1 MFLHF
6 SLATLKFKEIDVK
19 SRLFGLTAIICSL
32 AFGTL
37 QAENATKPDNSQG
50 YGKFFVG
57 AGATFLGGE
66 MYFGAEALAGYQY
79 YFPKEY
85 YIVDKFRQG
94 IRGYG
99 VVGYGFWSDSHT
111 YYYGDKWSYTTH
123 SFPILAFVDYT
134 LDFTPK
140 EKYVWGIFGGI
151 GLGALP
157 RYGIYTYIDR
167 EYAGAYNRSGSA
179 TNFDFGW
186 AVRTGGSLTIDNKH
200 RFELSFGAGYQYLGL
215 RYMLFL

>member
-1 MFLHF
+1 M
-6 SLATLKFKEIDVK
+6 K

-32 AFGTL
+32 AFGIL
-37 QAENATKPDNSQG
+37 QAENAAKSNDSQG
-50 YGKFFVG
+50 YGKFFIG

-99 VVGYGFWSDSHT
+99 VVGYGFWSDSYT
-111 YYYGDKWSYTTH
+111 YYDGDKWSYTTH

-151 GLGALP
+151 GLGVVP
-157 RYGIYTYIDR
+157 IIHSYTSRSIYGL
-167 EYAGAYNRSGSA
+167 GSSGSA
-179 TNFDFGW
+179 TNFDVGW

-200 RFELSFGAGYQYLGL
+200 RFELSLGGGYQYVGL

>member
-1 MFLHF
+1 M
-6 SLATLKFKEIDVK
+6 K

-37 QAENATKPDNSQG
+37 QAENAAKSNDSQG
-50 YGKFFVG
+50 YGKFFIG
-57 AGATFLGGE
+57 AGATFIGDS
-66 MYFGAEALAGYQY
+66 MYVGAEALAGYQY

-85 YIVDKFRQG
+85 YIADKFRQG

-151 GLGALP
+151 GLGVVP
-157 RYGIYTYIDR
+157 IIHSYTSRSIYGL
-167 EYAGAYNRSGSA
+167 GSSGSA
-179 TNFDFGW
+179 TNFDVGW

-200 RFELSFGAGYQYLGL
+200 RFELSFGAGYQYVGL

>member
-1 MFLHF
+1 MKL
-6 SLATLKFKEIDVK
+6 KEIDVK

-37 QAENATKPDNSQG
+37 QAENTTKSNDSQG
-50 YGKFFVG
+50 YGKFFIG
-57 AGATFLGGE
+57 AGATFFGWRAQV
-66 MYFGAEALAGYQY
+66 GAEALAGYQY

-85 YIVDKFRQG
+85 YIADKFRQG

-99 VVGYGFWSDSHT
+99 IVGYGF
-111 YYYGDKWSYTTH
+111 YGDSQTSTYGNKGSYTTH

-157 RYGIYTYIDR
+157 RYDAHTYIDR
-167 EYAGAYNRSGSA
+167 EYAGKYNSSGSA

>member
-1 MFLHF
+1 M
-6 SLATLKFKEIDVK
+6 K

-32 AFGTL
+32 AFGIL
-37 QAENATKPDNSQG
+37 QAENAAKSNDSQG
-50 YGKFFVG
+50 YGKFFIG
-57 AGATFLGGE
+57 AGATFFGWKAQV
-66 MYFGAEALAGYQY
+66 GAEALAGYQY

-99 VVGYGFWSDSHT
+99 VVAYGF
-111 YYYGDKWSYTTH
+111 YGDGGTDFDGNKYSQALH

-151 GLGALP
+151 GLGVVP
-157 RYGIYTYIDR
+157 IIHSYTSRSIYGL
-167 EYAGAYNRSGSA
+167 GSSGSA
-179 TNFDFGW
+179 TNFDVGW

-200 RFELSFGAGYQYLGL
+200 RFELSLGGGYQYVGL

>member
-1 MFLHF
+1 M
-6 SLATLKFKEIDVK
+6 KN
-19 SRLFGLTAIICSL
+19 RLFGLTAIICSL

-37 QAENATKPDNSQG
+37 QAENAAKSNDSQG
-50 YGKFFVG
+50 YGKFFIG

-66 MYFGAEALAGYQY
+66 MHFGAEALAGYQY

-85 YIVDKFRQG
+85 YIADKFRQG
-94 IRGYG
+94 VRGYG
-99 VVGYGFWSDSHT
+99 VVGYGFWGNSNTDWD
-111 YYYGDKWSYTTH
+111 GDKWSYTTH

-151 GLGALP
+151 GL
-157 RYGIYTYIDR
+157 
-167 EYAGAYNRSGSA
+167 
-179 TNFDFGW
+179 W

>member
-1 MFLHF
+1 M
-6 SLATLKFKEIDVK
+6 K

-37 QAENATKPDNSQG
+37 QAENAAKSNDSQG
-50 YGKFFVG
+50 YGKFFIG
-57 AGATFLGGE
+57 AGATFIGGQ
-66 MYFGAEALAGYQY
+66 MHFGAEALAGYQY

-99 VVGYGFWSDSHT
+99 VVGYGFWSDSYT
-111 YYYGDKWSYTTH
+111 YYDGDKWSHTTH

-157 RYGIYTYIDR
+157 RYETHTFTDR
-167 EYAGAYNRSGSA
+167 GYAGGAYNSSGSV

>member
-1 MFLHF
+1 M
-6 SLATLKFKEIDVK
+6 K

-37 QAENATKPDNSQG
+37 QAEKATKSNDSQG
-50 YGKFFVG
+50 YGKFFIG
-57 AGATFLGGE
+57 AGATFFGWKAQV
-66 MYFGAEALAGYQY
+66 GAEALAGYQY

-99 VVGYGFWSDSHT
+99 VVAYGF
-111 YYYGDKWSYTTH
+111 YGDGGTDFDGNKYSQALH

-140 EKYVWGIFGGI
+140 EKYVWGWFGGI

-157 RYGIYTYIDR
+157 RYGTYTYIDR
-167 EYAGAYNRSGSA
+167 QYAGEYNRSGSA

-200 RFELSFGAGYQYLGL
+200 RFELSLGGGYQYVGL

>member
-1 MFLHF
+1 M
-6 SLATLKFKEIDVK
+6 K

-32 AFGTL
+32 AFGIL
-37 QAENATKPDNSQG
+37 QAENAAKSNDSQG
-50 YGKFFVG
+50 YGKFFIG
-57 AGATFLGGE
+57 AGATFFGWKAQV
-66 MYFGAEALAGYQY
+66 GAEALAGYQY

-99 VVGYGFWSDSHT
+99 VVAYGF
-111 YYYGDKWSYTTH
+111 YGDGGTDFDGNKYSQALH

-157 RYGIYTYIDR
+157 RYGTYTYTDR
-167 EYAGAYNRSGSA
+167 EYAGAYNSSGSA
-179 TNFDFGW
+179 TNFDVGW

-200 RFELSFGAGYQYLGL
+200 RFELSLGGGYQYVGL

>member
-1 MFLHF
+1 M
-6 SLATLKFKEIDVK
+6 K

-32 AFGTL
+32 AFGIL
-37 QAENATKPDNSQG
+37 QAENAAKSNDSQG
-50 YGKFFVG
+50 YGKFFIG
-57 AGATFLGGE
+57 AGATFFGWKAQV
-66 MYFGAEALAGYQY
+66 GAEALAGYQY

-99 VVGYGFWSDSHT
+99 VVAYGF
-111 YYYGDKWSYTTH
+111 YGDGGTDFDGNKYSQALH

-157 RYGIYTYIDR
+157 RYGTYTYTDR
-167 EYAGAYNRSGSA
+167 QYAGAYNSSGSA

-200 RFELSFGAGYQYLGL
+200 RFELSLGGGYQYVGL